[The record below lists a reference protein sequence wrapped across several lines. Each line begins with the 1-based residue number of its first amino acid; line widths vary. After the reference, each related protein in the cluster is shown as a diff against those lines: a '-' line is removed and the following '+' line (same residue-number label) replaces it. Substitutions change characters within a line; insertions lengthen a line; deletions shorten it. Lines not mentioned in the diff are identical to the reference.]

1 MFSKKSIVFI
11 LSFVFVSFVSAQ
23 NNIPDTLTQ
32 AKQQI
37 AKGNIKEANEILV
50 LYISKH
56 PKELNTLWLNAQ
68 CNYWLNNFTA
78 AKACYKNAMQLFP
91 DNY

>member
-37 AKGNIKEANEILV
+37 AKGNIKEANEMLV

-68 CNYWLNNFTA
+68 CNYWFFRRFA
-78 AKACYKNAMQLFP
+78 VIG
-91 DNY
+91 

>member
-37 AKGNIKEANEILV
+37 AKGNIKEANELLV
-50 LYISKH
+50 LYI
-56 PKELNTLWLNAQ
+56 
-68 CNYWLNNFTA
+68 
-78 AKACYKNAMQLFP
+78 
-91 DNY
+91 